1 MKNIEQKL
9 EILIEEAINCNNIAE
24 VTQFTSA
31 LAALRSAEAQT
42 RNADNI
48 EKILAVLAGLGETIK
63 KAAGQFDPV
72 ALAKMAEQEKG
83 TQ

>member
-42 RNADNI
+42 RNAANI
-48 EKILAVLAGLGETIK
+48 EKTLAVLAGVGEALK
-63 KAAGQFDPV
+63 QAAGQFDPQ
-72 ALAKMAEQEKG
+72 ALAKMAEQAKG
-83 TQ
+83 AR